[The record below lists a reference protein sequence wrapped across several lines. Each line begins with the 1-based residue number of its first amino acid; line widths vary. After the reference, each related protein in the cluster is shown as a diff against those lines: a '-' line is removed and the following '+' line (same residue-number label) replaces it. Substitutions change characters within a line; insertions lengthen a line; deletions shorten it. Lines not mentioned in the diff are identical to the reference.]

1 MLQSPRG
8 TGRCLKTLLPGVAQV
23 EPQVLLHPVT
33 REVPWTQAHRPGPGP
48 RGWRVWAHRGG
59 GGLESPGPS
68 RCEQPPAASPP
79 HFGGNGVALGCDC
92 EQHGTLPLLH
102 GCRGCAAA
110 IPAPGVQRPFPFTA
124 PCPGGAL
131 SPPANGEITQAPG
144 RAQPAALTSGPSC
157 LSRGRCL
164 GPYGHRSPGW
174 AGRGWGG
181 LAGRRGCWDQS
192 KRQHPPGLPA
202 AAAEG
207 LLPCGLVWS
216 PEVWEGSDWS
226 VSLGPSQSPLA
237 PRLRPQEG
245 SV

>member
-1 MLQSPRG
+1 MSHQQLA
-8 TGRCLKTLLPGVAQV
+8 GRVCAPEPPGDGALSQN
-23 EPQVLLHPVT
+23 LAS
-33 REVPWTQAHRPGPGP
+33 RCGPGRAP
-48 RGWRVWAHRGG
+48 GTPAPSDTRGPLDTGSQARPWAERLEGMGARGG

-92 EQHGTLPLLH
+92 EQHRTLPLLH

-124 PCPGGAL
+124 PCPGGAP

-181 LAGRRGCWDQS
+181 LAGRRGCWDRS

-207 LLPCGLVWS
+207 LLPLWPGLV
-216 PEVWEGSDWS
+216 PGG
-226 VSLGPSQSPLA
+226 LG
-237 PRLRPQEG
+237 RE
-245 SV
+245 